1 MKKSIWILTPIMIFS
16 LLGGQYI
23 AQADDDEGYEHHEKS
38 GDFNGYEHD
47 DDHDEDK
54 YDDHDEYEHEDHDED
69 KYYEE
74 NNQYAENN
82 TVTQSQWNIWTRTAT
97 VNTDS
102 TLPFKDAKTATFK
115 IDNNTFKLYVVPKK
129 GELFVPAGKLTTKLG
144 GKSKFYKDSKII
156 DTNVNGNQLIFRA
169 NTNVVYENLIKTP
182 IPAKSFEYK
191 DDIYVPVSVIL
202 NSLGYSI
209 DWQEGTQQFIC
220 QVL

>member
-1 MKKSIWILTPIMIFS
+1 MKVKKSIWMLTPIMVFS

-23 AQADDDEGYEHHEKS
+23 AHADDDEGYEHHEKPEHVEE
-38 GDFNGYEHD
+38 YEHD
-47 DDHDEDK
+47 DQE
-54 YDDHDEYEHEDHDED
+54 DEYDDHDED

-74 NNQYAENN
+74 NNQYAEDN
-82 TVTQSQWNIWTRTAT
+82 TNTDLQGQWNIWTRSTT
-97 VNTDS
+97 DNTNS
-102 TLPFKDAKTATFK
+102 KLPFKDAKTATFK

-129 GELFVPAGKLTTKLG
+129 GELFVPAGKLTKILG
-144 GKSKFYKDSKII
+144 GQSTYYKNSKII

-169 NTNVVYENLIKTP
+169 NTNVVYENLTKTP

>member
-1 MKKSIWILTPIMIFS
+1 MKKRIWILTPIMMFS

-38 GDFNGYEHD
+38 KYFDGFEHD
-47 DDHDEDK
+47 DHDDDEYDHD
-54 YDDHDEYEHEDHDED
+54 DHHHHNED

-74 NNQYAENN
+74 NNQYTENN
-82 TVTQSQWNIWTRTAT
+82 TDTQGQWNIWTRTAT

-115 IDNNTFKLYVVPKK
+115 VDNNTFKLYVIPKK

-144 GKSKFYKDSKII
+144 GKSKYYKNSKII
-156 DTNVNGNQLIFRA
+156 NTNVNGSQLIFRA
-169 NTNVVYENLIKTP
+169 NTNVVYENLVKTP
-182 IPAKSFEYK
+182 IPAKSFIYK
-191 DDIYVPVSVIL
+191 DDIYVPISVIL

-209 DWQEGTQQFIC
+209 DWQEDTQQFVC
-220 QVL
+220 QAL